1 MGRLALSSSIIDK
14 HVFATLLQVGLLAT
28 WPEILNAVVGES
40 EHNARMP
47 NSGEDEKEGRLRV
60 SMPPRGRE
68 NVSNPGQLGSDHQV
82 LGVTRHANRQVRRVV
97 DSG

>member
-47 NSGEDEKEGRLRV
+47 NSGADFPAGRMKKR
-60 SMPPRGRE
+60 
-68 NVSNPGQLGSDHQV
+68 D
-82 LGVTRHANRQVRRVV
+82 A
-97 DSG
+97 